1 MGARRP
7 SRVDGIARGDLIV
20 VSDPAATPTPEGQ
33 PRLPPLTAKA
43 ILLGSGPRFARDA
56 FGPVLA
62 FYVFWKIWGLVP
74 GVVAATAVALLVY
87 RYERRQDRPAL
98 VIRIALV
105 FVLIQ
110 AVVGLWTGSAEIYLA
125 IPVFVNAGYGLAFIG
140 SIAIGRPLAGVFAE
154 EMLIL
159 PDEVKASRTHRRT
172 FSSISFAWGSY
183 MVLRSALRLVV
194 LAALGVDAFVAV
206 GFVTGFPVTM
216 ALMSWSIWYGVRSFR
231 RSEEWGPAIAA
242 LEEAALEAEFDA
254 DEDAPT

>member
-1 MGARRP
+1 VA
-7 SRVDGIARGDLIV
+7 
-20 VSDPAATPTPEGQ
+20 
-33 PRLPPLTAKA
+33 PL
-43 ILLGSGPRFARDA
+43 LQ
-56 FGPVLA
+56 
-62 FYVFWKIWGLVP
+62 
-74 GVVAATAVALLVY
+74 
-87 RYERRQDRPAL
+87 RYERRQARPAL
-98 VIRIALV
+98 VTRSALV

-110 AVVGLWTGSAEIYLA
+110 AVVRLWPASAEICLA

-183 MVLRSALRLVV
+183 MGLRSALRLGGPG
-194 LAALGVDAFVAV
+194 APGVDAFVAV

-254 DEDAPT
+254 DEDAPTQVCTANRCHSSGTPFSSPAVPPPGPPRLRHPPPPPPP